1 MLTASI
7 AVPAGQNFGLTRGL
21 TSSLTNCAAFAAAY
35 CQVRTTRAGIVDYFS
50 NFLKLSPQGKVDQS
64 TIRLLS
70 PDVAL
75 HSGVYSFTL
84 NPAEG
89 ETKIVQ
95 VRRQRNAILLL
106 LR

>member
-1 MLTASI
+1 M
-7 AVPAGQNFGLTRGL
+7 
-21 TSSLTNCAAFAAAY
+21 
-35 CQVRTTRAGIVDYFS
+35 DYFS
-50 NFLKLSPQGKVDQS
+50 NFLKLAPQGKVDQS

-89 ETKIVQ
+89 ETKLVQ
-95 VRRQRNAILLL
+95 VRWIPYIEAFVTDGPSKAAEEEVFFSCESCMQISNCCKNCLACWCGQGFLWS
-106 LR
+106 

>member
-1 MLTASI
+1 M
-7 AVPAGQNFGLTRGL
+7 
-21 TSSLTNCAAFAAAY
+21 
-35 CQVRTTRAGIVDYFS
+35 DYFS
-50 NFLKLSPQGKVDQS
+50 NFLKLAPQGKVDQS

-89 ETKIVQ
+89 ETKLVQ
-95 VRRQRNAILLL
+95 VNITTREMLHRAMSVISISSVPCAASSKTKQYSTQSVIAFYPA
-106 LR
+106 